1 MVVCVFV
8 VDGYILSGFNIS
20 SIVKKKPFKSLS
32 RQLIRWLMVI
42 TIFSLGCTQARAFK
56 PTVKFLN
63 FGMPEIFAVIYLK
76 FKQRSI

>member
-1 MVVCVFV
+1 MF
-8 VDGYILSGFNIS
+8 YS
-20 SIVKKKPFKSLS
+20 KKSLS
-32 RQLIRWLMVI
+32 RELIRWLMVI

-76 FKQRSI
+76 YKQRGQTSRVFCQNGTME